1 LQIMFLVGTLSDRV
15 HTEMLANNIIALDL
29 GVYKLPNLLIDMG
42 HYLNQDSDLITV
54 ARGML
59 K

>member
-1 LQIMFLVGTLSDRV
+1 MQIMFRVGTLSDRV
-15 HTEMLANNIIALDL
+15 YIEMLANKIIALDL

>member
-1 LQIMFLVGTLSDRV
+1 MFRVGILSDRV
-15 HTEMLANNIIALDL
+15 YTEMLANNIIALDL

>member
-1 LQIMFLVGTLSDRV
+1 LQIMFRVGTLSDRV
-15 HTEMLANNIIALDL
+15 YIEMLANKIIALDL

>member
-1 LQIMFLVGTLSDRV
+1 MFRVGTLSDRV
-15 HTEMLANNIIALDL
+15 YIEMLANKIIALDL

>member
-1 LQIMFLVGTLSDRV
+1 MFRVGTLSDRV

>member
-1 LQIMFLVGTLSDRV
+1 LQIMFRVGTLSDRV
-15 HTEMLANNIIALDL
+15 YIEMLANKIIALDL

-42 HYLNQDSDLITV
+42 QYLNQDSDLITV